1 MQAGELSDLE
11 PGLEISFTTCEDVQ
25 SKLQEHVGRSP
36 HNPWVFIHDITL
48 ESFHH
53 LNDSF
58 DTYSR
63 SDYYHDLQLAVLY
76 LKLASH
82 QHSWALTHFKRL
94 MNAKLWSA
102 GISDFQFTWMMN
114 KRFSGFRREK
124 EPDDTFFPSLYVPH
138 DAWPVLVIEVGVS
151 ETIPQLQRDAIWW
164 FRQWLDIKYVLLIS
178 FDQSQRT
185 IRIEKWESNHTAL
198 PAPAPSQ
205 IVTTSANGVYGSL
218 SLSVDSLFGSTGSG
232 LNITFGPELAGLWA
246 P

>member
-82 QHSWALTHFKRL
+82 QHSWALTHFKKL

-164 FRQWLDIKYVLLIS
+164 FRAIAGHQVRPVNKFRSEPTNYSHREVREQSYSLTSPGAIS
-178 FDQSQRT
+178 NSDHFCKRRLWIS
-185 IRIEKWESNHTAL
+185 I
-198 PAPAPSQ
+198 
-205 IVTTSANGVYGSL
+205 SL
-218 SLSVDSLFGSTGSG
+218 CRFPFRKHRFWS
-232 LNITFGPELAGLWA
+232 
-246 P
+246 